1 MSPEQTL
8 STFEPQPQR
17 AAQPRESRAASTEHD
32 SKRYW
37 APCLAV
43 ALVAMSLFY
52 VTLQDL
58 VRESAARAPT
68 LPPAIMPA
76 YVEPARL
83 AADRAMPESAMPPAV
98 APAQRVPVVFTTSEP
113 SATVAVEAPAKAA
126 PAAVEVHK
134 CLSPEGAA
142 AYTDGPCPEGAST
155 STLRLPQNVKVAG
168 RLS

>member
-1 MSPEQTL
+1 MSPDQTT
-8 STFEPQPQR
+8 STFD
-17 AAQPRESRAASTEHD
+17 PRGPRVAASLEASSAASAEHD
-32 SKRYW
+32 GKRYW

-43 ALVAMSLFY
+43 ALVAVSLFY
-52 VTLQDL
+52 VSLQDL

-83 AADRAMPESAMPPAV
+83 AGGGAVPDAGAQPAV
-98 APAQRVPVVFTTSEP
+98 SPAQRMVALTTFEP
-113 SATVAVEAPAKAA
+113 SASVAEAPPAKAV
-126 PAAVEVHK
+126 PAVVEVHK

-142 AYTDGPCPEGAST
+142 AYTDGPCPDGAST

-168 RLS
+168 RL